1 MQSGKARCLILLSK
15 KQIEKIFEKWQPE
28 MQRLKSIDV
37 FNKMSLPLTDAE
49 SVKEALDY
57 IEQLQKTDNYF
68 VETLKRRK
76 L

>member
-1 MQSGKARCLILLSK
+1 MRSGKARCLTLLSK
-15 KQIEKIFEKWQPE
+15 KQTEEIFEKWQPE

-37 FNKMSLPLTDAE
+37 FNKMSLHLTNAKN
-49 SVKEALDY
+49 VKETLDY
-57 IEQLQKTDNYF
+57 IELLQKTDNYF

>member
-1 MQSGKARCLILLSK
+1 
-15 KQIEKIFEKWQPE
+15 

-37 FNKMSLPLTDAE
+37 FNKMSLRLTDAE

-57 IEQLQKTDNYF
+57 IELLQKTDNYF
-68 VETLKRRK
+68 VKILKRRK

>member
-1 MQSGKARCLILLSK
+1 MTLLSK

-37 FNKMSLPLTDAE
+37 FNKMSLRLTDAE

-68 VETLKRRK
+68 VEILKRRK

>member
-49 SVKEALDY
+49 SVKEALNY

>member
-1 MQSGKARCLILLSK
+1 
-15 KQIEKIFEKWQPE
+15 

-49 SVKEALDY
+49 SVKEALNY
-57 IEQLQKTDNYF
+57 IEQLQKIDNYF

>member
-1 MQSGKARCLILLSK
+1 MQG
-15 KQIEKIFEKWQPE
+15 
-28 MQRLKSIDV
+28 LKSIDV
-37 FNKMSLPLTDAE
+37 FSKMSLRLTDAE

-57 IEQLQKTDNYF
+57 IELLQKTDNYF

>member
-1 MQSGKARCLILLSK
+1 MILLSK

>member
-1 MQSGKARCLILLSK
+1 MRSGKARCLTLLSK
-15 KQIEKIFEKWQPE
+15 KQTEAIFSKWQPE

-37 FNKMSLPLTDAE
+37 FNKMSLRFTDAE

-57 IEQLQKTDNYF
+57 IELLQKTDNYF